1 MIVAITGTSRG
12 VGRALAHHLSS
23 RGDQVFGCSRSGDD
37 PPGAGFSHVQADL
50 TAPDGPRSFFR
61 HVRHAAASAALRL
74 AASLRPSLCLAEW
87 QLDGYQGP
95 RLIGELRAAS
105 PTTRVIITTVFGS
118 IAAARLA
125 FRGGASGYLTKPVS
139 AQDVFALLAEA
150 PRKGEDDREVRS
162 GHWLTLDAARR
173 EYIREVLARCGTVAE
188 TARVLG
194 IDRRSLRRMLARFEL
209 LPRRPR

>member
-1 MIVAITGTSRG
+1 MGLSAFVLQGAETGSAACEPT
-12 VGRALAHHLSS
+12 
-23 RGDQVFGCSRSGDD
+23 
-37 PPGAGFSHVQADL
+37 P
-50 TAPDGPRSFFR
+50 TAPDRRAVLLADAGACAGDLA
-61 HVRHAAASAALRL
+61 HAISGRGFAVFHATTASAALRL

-105 PTTRVIITTVFGS
+105 PTTRVIVTTVFGS

-139 AQDVFALLAEA
+139 AQDVFALLAQ
-150 PRKGEDDREVRS
+150 PPSDCDDDAEVRS

-209 LPRRPR
+209 LPRRSR